1 MRNELLVR
9 AAQFE
14 PSTFNEEQRTVEVVF
29 STGADVSRYDMEG
42 AFIERLSMSPEA
54 IDLSAIRGAPVLNN
68 HDRFGGVEAIL
79 GVVEDAHADGQ
90 RGVARI
96 RFGQRPEIQGVVQDI
111 RGGVIRS
118 VSAGYTVQEWRVTK
132 ESGQRVK
139 TAVRWTPK
147 EISFTPLAADPQA
160 KVRSLENSME
170 LQEQI
175 RSIAEAVGVRSEFAD
190 DLVQRNVNL
199 ADARAAIVREAARNT
214 PAIENR
220 QPAIVTRETGPADAI
235 RAAGE
240 ALYHRINP
248 AHQLSDQARP
258 YANRRIA
265 DLYRDEMRRRSLNAL
280 GSDAEIISRMH
291 TISDFSSGIY
301 SELFNKSLLT
311 LRTAPPTITQVF
323 RRSTVDDFREKHT
336 FEISNGPSLAKVAK
350 GGEITYGTITDKK
363 LSSYRAF
370 SYARGFSLSFQAQI
384 NDDMG
389 ALADLSAKMTNG
401 ARSWFSSFLVDT
413 ITSNPVLAD
422 NKAIFHTDHKNVASV
437 GEPPTDLTVAAGK
450 LAMRLQKDASG
461 NPIDAPPKYILM
473 PATLEGVVDKLLAQL
488 YPATASNV
496 EVAIRGLT
504 PLVEP
509 RLDGTS
515 PTGWYLFA
523 DPSGAAS
530 FEYSELSGYEGPRVE
545 VDSDFD
551 VLGTKIRVVWH
562 VGAGAVDHRGGYRNA
577 GA

>member
-1 MRNELLVR
+1 MRREILIR
-9 AAQFE
+9 SAQFE
-14 PSTFNEEQRTVEVVF
+14 PSTFNEELRTVEVVF
-29 STGADVSRYDMEG
+29 STGSDVRRYDIEG
-42 AFIERLSMSPEA
+42 AFIERLSMMPESV
-54 IDLSAIRGAPVLNN
+54 DLSEIRGAPVLNN

-90 RGVARI
+90 RGVARV

-111 RGGVIRS
+111 KGGVIRS
-118 VSAGYTVQEWRVTK
+118 VSAGYTVGEWRVTK
-132 ESGQRVK
+132 ENGQRVK
-139 TAVRWTPK
+139 TAIRWTPK

-160 KVRSLENSME
+160 KVRSMESDME

-240 ALYHRINP
+240 ALYARINP

-280 GSDAEIISRMH
+280 GSDAEIIARMH

-323 RRSTVDDFREKHT
+323 RRSTVDDFREKHA
-336 FEISNGPSLAKVAK
+336 FELSDGPALAKVPEA
-350 GGEITYGTITDKK
+350 GEITYGTITDTK
-363 LSSYRAF
+363 LSSYRAY
-370 SYARGFSLSFQAQI
+370 SYARAFSLSFEAQV

-389 ALADLSAKMTNG
+389 ALADLSSKMTRG

-413 ITSNPVLAD
+413 VLANPVLAD
-422 NKAIFHTDHKNVASV
+422 SKAIFHADHLNLANPGAAPSDV
-437 GEPPTDLTVAAGK
+437 TVAAAK
-450 LAMRLQKDASG
+450 LAMRLQVDASG
-461 NPIDAPPKYILM
+461 NPIDAPPKFILV
-473 PATLEGVVDKLLAQL
+473 PATLEGTTDKLMASL
-488 YPATASNV
+488 YPETAANV

-509 RLDGTS
+509 RLDSTS
-515 PTGWYLFA
+515 TTGWYLFA
-523 DPSGAAS
+523 DPSIAPA

-562 VGAGAVDHRGGYRNA
+562 VGAGAIDYRGAYKGNA
-577 GA
+577 